1 MSGKHWCV
9 QKVGGVVV
17 QVQQSYAWVEVHLG
31 ESKLNHKLSYK
42 GYIT

>member
-17 QVQQSYAWVEVHLG
+17 RVQQSYASVEVHLG
-31 ESKLNHKLSYK
+31 ESHKLSYK
-42 GYIT
+42 GYIHN